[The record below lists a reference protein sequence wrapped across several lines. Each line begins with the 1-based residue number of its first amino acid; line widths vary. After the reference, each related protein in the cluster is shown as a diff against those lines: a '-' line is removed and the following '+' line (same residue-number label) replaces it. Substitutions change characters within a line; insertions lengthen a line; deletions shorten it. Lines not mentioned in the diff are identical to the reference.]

1 MLPVDA
7 LQDVV
12 RVYDAG
18 EVQDFID
25 FFRQVYTTV
34 LILLLPS
41 LLQIQLLLSDI
52 TAAELLPLS
61 YLLSMLVFATLT
73 VTTASSDYTLT
84 AVTALPVRTTAYLFS
99 VLHLI
104 PSDQHGLCY
113 TLSQH
118 RTTLLYSTMT
128 GSHSL

>member
-25 FFRQVYTTV
+25 FFRQVNTSV

-41 LLQIQLLLSDI
+41 LLQIQLLLSDV
-52 TAAELLPLS
+52 TAA
-61 YLLSMLVFATLT
+61 
-73 VTTASSDYTLT
+73 
-84 AVTALPVRTTAYLFS
+84 
-99 VLHLI
+99 
-104 PSDQHGLCY
+104 
-113 TLSQH
+113 
-118 RTTLLYSTMT
+118 
-128 GSHSL
+128 